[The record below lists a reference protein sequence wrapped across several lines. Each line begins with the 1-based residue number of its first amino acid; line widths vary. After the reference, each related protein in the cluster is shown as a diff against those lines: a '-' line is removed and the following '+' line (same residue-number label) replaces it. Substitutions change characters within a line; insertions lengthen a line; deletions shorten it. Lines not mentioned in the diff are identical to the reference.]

1 MTTPTQP
8 GTLGASPTAG
18 AVSLR
23 VDALS
28 KDFGGVSAVDNLS
41 FTHDS
46 GGVFGLLGPNGA
58 GKTTLFNLM
67 SGMETAT
74 SGSVRVNDVEVTRLR
89 PDQVAHHGIARTFQN
104 LQIFESLTVLENV
117 YVARTNRMSGG
128 VWPAI
133 LGLRRTKR
141 LQAQE
146 KDYARHLLERVG
158 LDANYHNVGAATLPY
173 GLQRRVEI
181 ARALATEPQ
190 LLLLD
195 EPLAGLS
202 RAESADLLQLV
213 HNVADQG
220 TTVLL
225 VEHDVASVMDVSNRI
240 LVLDQGRLLADG
252 PPATVRD
259 DPNVR
264 AAYLGEELAE

>member
-1 MTTPTQP
+1 MT
-8 GTLGASPTAG
+8 AYAESDKMSADSNAA

-23 VDALS
+23 VEALS
-28 KDFGGVSAVDNLS
+28 KDFGGVSAVDDLT
-41 FTHDS
+41 FAHDS
-46 GGVFGLLGPNGA
+46 GGVFGVLGPNGA

-67 SGMETAT
+67 SGMEVAT
-74 SGSVRVNDVEVTRLR
+74 SGSVRVNNVDVTRLR
-89 PDQVAHHGIARTFQN
+89 PDQVAHHGVARTFQN

-117 YVARTNRMSGG
+117 YVARTARVSGG
-128 VWPAI
+128 VWSAI

-141 LQAQE
+141 LQAEE
-146 KDYARHLLERVG
+146 KGYARHLLERVG
-158 LDANYHNVGAATLPY
+158 LDASHHNLGAATLPY

-213 HNVADQG
+213 RDVADQG

-240 LVLDQGRLLADG
+240 LVIDRGRLLADG
-252 PPATVRD
+252 SPAAVRD
-259 DPNVR
+259 DPQVR
-264 AAYLGEELAE
+264 AAYLGEELSA

>member
-1 MTTPTQP
+1 MTTQTVIN
-8 GTLGASPTAG
+8 GDVGRRAATVT
-18 AVSLR
+18 VE
-23 VDALS
+23 VEALS
-28 KDFGGVSAVDNLS
+28 KDFGGVSAIDDLTFS
-41 FTHDS
+41 HDS

-58 GKTTLFNLM
+58 GKTTLFNLI
-67 SGMETAT
+67 SGMETPT
-74 SGSVRVNDVEVTRLR
+74 SGAVRVNNIEVTALR
-89 PDQVAHHGIARTFQN
+89 PDQVAHHGVARTFQN
-104 LQIFESLTVLENV
+104 LQIFDSLSVLENV
-117 YVARTNRMSGG
+117 YVARTARMNGS

-133 LGLRRTKR
+133 LGLSRMRR
-141 LQAQE
+141 LQTRE
-146 KDYARHLLERVG
+146 EDHARQLLERVG
-158 LDANYHNVGAATLPY
+158 LDARYHMLPAATLPY

-213 HNVADQG
+213 RDVADEG

-240 LVLDQGRLLADG
+240 LVLDQGALLADG

-259 DPNVR
+259 DPQVR
-264 AAYLGEELAE
+264 AAYLGEDLFE